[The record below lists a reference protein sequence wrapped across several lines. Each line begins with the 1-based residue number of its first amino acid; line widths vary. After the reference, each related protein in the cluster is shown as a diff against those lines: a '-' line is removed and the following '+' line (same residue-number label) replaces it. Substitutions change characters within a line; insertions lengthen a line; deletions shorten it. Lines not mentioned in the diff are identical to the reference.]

1 MASWMKTFLFRCRIT
16 RMALDAQCDILVAH
30 KETLWTCEISFN
42 SNLLCIYKEV
52 IAMLFGTPSQAHR
65 EWHPFRGEHERLSV
79 KLWICNTTCFFMAS
93 TMTIFLLQFETRR
106 RALDAARTTSWAG
119 DLRILCF
126 QHRVVHLHGVSIVML
141 NLVIFYH
148 ELSIRPWWSST
159 REIFG

>member
-79 KLWICNTTCFFMAS
+79 KLWICNITCFFMAS
-93 TMTIFLLQFETRR
+93 TKETFILVFEASNMRQ
-106 RALDAARTTSWAG
+106 AEND
-119 DLRILCF
+119 ILMSYRKSKLKIYDKPNNSCC
-126 QHRVVHLHGVSIVML
+126 H
-141 NLVIFYH
+141 LVIFSV
-148 ELSIRPWWSST
+148 LGPSVCVKLMK
-159 REIFG
+159 IFSLFSP